1 MIEKKWSGRP
11 DSNRRRPAWENATTL
26 ILKDL
31 ANYCAHRVQWSFPSF
46 QDLGAN
52 GITTESQNSAPHP
65 KTTMPLRI
73 LYRGSCAGSLV
84 LIACCAR

>member
-1 MIEKKWSGRP
+1 MEGLEGIGSSRKSLKIWSGRP

-46 QDLGAN
+46 QDLDAT
-52 GITTESQNSAPHP
+52 GITAESQNSAPHP
-65 KTTMPLRI
+65 KTTGGSAYPL
-73 LYRGSCAGSLV
+73 
-84 LIACCAR
+84 